1 MPVIAVFNQKGGVG
15 KTTTSHN
22 LAVALAR
29 AGRDPLAFDFDPQAH
44 LTLAFGIAHAAGR
57 DSAYAFFAGERPIA
71 RLLRPTAAG
80 VRLMP
85 GSLELSKIDALY
97 AAQPQASARLRT
109 GLREAPE
116 LAGIP
121 LLIDCSP
128 ALGVLS
134 LNALIAAD
142 RVLIPVAADWLSL
155 QGTHRLDTALAV
167 LEQKLGRALERR
179 FVVTRYHP
187 QRRLARGVVAE
198 LEQPSEAARQRTK
211 PLPPLAGEGRDGG
224 YGERLCRTRIAE
236 NVALAESPMQARDV
250 FSAAPASAGARDY
263 AALYEE
269 LAGGG
274 FFGG

>member
-57 DSAYAFFAGERPIA
+57 DSAYAFFAGERPLA

-97 AAQPQASARLRT
+97 AASPQASGRLRA
-109 GLREAPE
+109 GLREEPE
-116 LAGIP
+116 LARAP

-179 FVVTRYHP
+179 LVVTRYHP

-198 LEQPSEAARQRTK
+198 LEQR
-211 PLPPLAGEGRDGG
+211 